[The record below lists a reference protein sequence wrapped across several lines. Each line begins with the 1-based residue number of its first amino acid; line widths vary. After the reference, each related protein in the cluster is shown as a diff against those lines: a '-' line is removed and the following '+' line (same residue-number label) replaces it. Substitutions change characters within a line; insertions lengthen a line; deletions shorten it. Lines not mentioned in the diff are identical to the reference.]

1 MTFSVTIPAFKV
13 RYLKECI
20 SSVLSQSYNDYE
32 IIIVNDNSPEDIDTI
47 VKSFDSPR
55 IRYYKNKIGFGAEH
69 VVDNWNKCLEY
80 AQGDFIICM
89 GDDDRLKT
97 NFLADYV
104 TLIKKYPDLDVFYS
118 RTEIINERS
127 EVIKTLEERPER
139 ESVYEMIFNRW
150 NGGKMFIGDYLY
162 RTEILRRQGGFFN
175 LPYAWGS
182 DAITAYQMAGQK
194 GIANTKEVGFQYR
207 VNNLTISK
215 STQNIKGKLDALR
228 IERKWFESFF
238 KQEPQNKKDNAL
250 WVWLKSHFDA
260 HFDKMIA
267 ADIIHGIKENPK
279 KESLKWLKQRK
290 EYNLSRILI
299 LKCIAHGV
307 LDF

>member
-1 MTFSVTIPAFKV
+1 MTFSVTIPAFKAKF
-13 RYLKECI
+13 LKECI
-20 SSVLSQSYNDYE
+20 NSVLSQSYNDYE

-47 VKSFDSPR
+47 VKSFDSPH
-55 IRYYKNKIGFGAEH
+55 IRYYRNEIGFGAEH

-97 NFLADYV
+97 NCLANFV

-118 RTEIINERS
+118 RTEIINEHS
-127 EVIKTLEERPER
+127 EVIKILEERPER

-162 RTEILRRQGGFFN
+162 RTENLRRQGGFFN
-175 LPYAWGS
+175 LPFAWGS
-182 DAITAYQMAGQK
+182 DAITAYQTAGQK

-207 VNNLTISK
+207 VNNQTISR
-215 STQNIKGKLDALR
+215 STQNIKGKLEALR

-250 WVWLKSHFDA
+250 WVWLNSHLDA

-279 KESLKWLKQRK
+279 KMR
-290 EYNLSRILI
+290 
-299 LKCIAHGV
+299 
-307 LDF
+307 